1 MADLEIPEKQA
12 DDRRRQA
19 HDQGDLEDPVDGKE
33 ERLQARAFS
42 LQAHE
47 DQEDP
52 EREEACEDGLADA
65 ADAEETV
72 RSLES
77 IVVTRHGRLG
87 LWHDGCESPSR
98 EEDGQVL
105 RNVVYSRSQIKHI
118 APNLHTDFIPEI
130 HAHGFV
136 RPRSWHRVAKRS
148 EVINLVAGHRNDL
161 ESRFAMQRR
170 GHADEA
176 FDVGGHRFIR
186 LPTLPH
192 GDLLADVGERLVLIR
207 RERDLLQSN
216 CAANPGIAVFVIQ
229 PLNLTVPHSVDRSN
243 DMRLRDPSLKEVLV
257 EGDRSFF
264 LDSRE
269 GGEEFNGGLWSQ
281 LLESL
286 RDVD

>member
-87 LWHDGCESPSR
+87 LWHYGCESPSR

-105 RNVVYSRSQIKHI
+105 RNVVYPRSHIKRF
-118 APNLHTDFIPEI
+118 ASNLQTDFTLEI
-130 HAHGFV
+130 YAH
-136 RPRSWHRVAKRS
+136 RLASPCRWH
-148 EVINLVAGHRNDL
+148 
-161 ESRFAMQRR
+161 
-170 GHADEA
+170 
-176 FDVGGHRFIR
+176 
-186 LPTLPH
+186 
-192 GDLLADVGERLVLIR
+192 
-207 RERDLLQSN
+207 
-216 CAANPGIAVFVIQ
+216 
-229 PLNLTVPHSVDRSN
+229 
-243 DMRLRDPSLKEVLV
+243 
-257 EGDRSFF
+257 
-264 LDSRE
+264 
-269 GGEEFNGGLWSQ
+269 
-281 LLESL
+281 
-286 RDVD
+286 

>member
-77 IVVTRHGRLG
+77 IVVSRHGRLG
-87 LWHDGCESPSR
+87 LWHDGCESPGR

-105 RNVVYSRSQIKHI
+105 RYVVYSRSQIKRF
-118 APNLHTDFIPEI
+118 ASNLHADFILESHSHRI
-130 HAHGFV
+130 V
-136 RPRSWHRVAKRS
+136 RPRLRDGVAERTELVKRITG
-148 EVINLVAGHRNDL
+148 EGNYLQARLAVQRGRHPD
-161 ESRFAMQRR
+161 ESL
-170 GHADEA
+170 DI
-176 FDVGGHRFIR
+176 GGHGLICFAA
-186 LPTLPH
+186 LTGLGTQPY
-192 GDLLADVGERLVLIR
+192 LAG
-207 RERDLLQSN
+207 
-216 CAANPGIAVFVIQ
+216 
-229 PLNLTVPHSVDRSN
+229 
-243 DMRLRDPSLKEVLV
+243 
-257 EGDRSFF
+257 
-264 LDSRE
+264 
-269 GGEEFNGGLWSQ
+269 
-281 LLESL
+281 
-286 RDVD
+286 